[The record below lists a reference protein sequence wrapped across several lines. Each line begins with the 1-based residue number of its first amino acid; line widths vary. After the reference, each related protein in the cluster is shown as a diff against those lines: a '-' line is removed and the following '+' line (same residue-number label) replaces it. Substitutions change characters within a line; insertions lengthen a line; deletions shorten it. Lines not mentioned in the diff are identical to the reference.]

1 MGLDTLYRPIRFEDV
16 VGQETTV
23 SVLRSVVREGSGFRQ
38 SYVFAGAYGSG
49 KTTLARILARAL
61 LCSEPQDGNPCDRC
75 ESCESFLAA
84 GGKAHDS
91 FVEVDA
97 ANHSGKADIGQI
109 REDVMYSS
117 FSGRRRIYL
126 FDEAHQLSSQAMDA
140 LLLLLE
146 EPISPEGDKR
156 LVCIFCTTE
165 LDKMREAIL
174 SRCAPSFRVQTPP
187 PEKVRDRLAYV
198 ATKEGIPFE
207 TEALS
212 LVAEATECHLR
223 NSLKALEAVSKTGPV
238 TVAAVR
244 GALGL
249 RKTQLA
255 TEVLRLIVMTSDAS
269 LIEAGQALI
278 RWCGAAV
285 AYEST
290 TEAALL
296 AYQSSIGIPLGGYMW
311 PGDLLAQVGKAG
323 GTFLIDVAEHL
334 SGRPARSS
342 ATGFLCDILH
352 LSQLKR
358 GGSTHS
364 GRTLPSISKESSH
377 GAGSVRAEI
386 TQPYTTATGV
396 FVNPAAR
403 RSKQE
408 SSKDLSPQE
417 FALELKRLIAE
428 RNGQSGRN
436 NMGHP

>member
-1 MGLDTLYRPIRFEDV
+1 MGLDTLYRPLRFEDV

-23 SVLRSVVREGSGFRQ
+23 SLLRSVIRDGSGFRQ

-61 LCSEPQDGNPCDRC
+61 LCLNPQEGDPCDHC
-75 ESCESFLAA
+75 ESCELFLS
-84 GGKAHDS
+84 GGNHDS

-97 ANHSGKADIGQI
+97 ANHSGKADISQI

-117 FSGRRRIYL
+117 FSGRRKIYL

-146 EPISPEGDKR
+146 EPITPEGDKR

-165 LDKMREAIL
+165 LDRMREAIL
-174 SRCAPSFRVQTPP
+174 SRCAPAFRVQTPP
-187 PEKVRDRLAYV
+187 PERVRDRLAFV
-198 ATKEGIPFE
+198 ASKEGITFDPD
-207 TEALS
+207 AL
-212 LVAEATECHLR
+212 LMVAEATECHLR
-223 NSLKALEAVSKTGPV
+223 SSLKALETVSKSGPV
-238 TVAAVR
+238 TLESVR
-244 GALGL
+244 DKLGL
-249 RKTQLA
+249 RSTQLA

-269 LIEAGQALI
+269 LIEAGQSFAKEH
-278 RWCGAAV
+278 GAAV
-285 AYEST
+285 AYEKT

-296 AYQSSIGIPLGGYMW
+296 AYQLSVGIPIGGNLW
-311 PGDLLAQVGKAG
+311 PTGVLSQIGKVG
-323 GTFLIDVAEHL
+323 GTFLIDIAEHL
-334 SGRPARSS
+334 SGRPSRST
-342 ATGFLCDILH
+342 ATGFLCDLLH

-358 GGSTHS
+358 GPSQHL
-364 GRTLPSISKESSH
+364 GRTLPSISKDSSPST
-377 GAGSVRAEI
+377 GSVRTEI
-386 TQPYTTATGV
+386 TPYTTATGV

-417 FALELKRLIAE
+417 FAIELKRLIAE

-436 NMGHP
+436 NMGHT